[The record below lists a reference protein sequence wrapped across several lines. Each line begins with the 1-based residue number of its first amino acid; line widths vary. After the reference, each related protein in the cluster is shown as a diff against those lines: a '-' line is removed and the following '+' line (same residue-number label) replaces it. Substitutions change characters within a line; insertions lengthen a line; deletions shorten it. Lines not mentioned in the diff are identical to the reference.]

1 MVPTYSIELAIHQP
15 LAFPLNNGGTITVS
29 QEQEATGPG
38 IVVLSSSLQVLHMNR
53 RATDML
59 IQFERAAQSI
69 GTERTVAAPL
79 HQHCLDIMETF
90 HARLG
95 ADNWEQFHQY
105 RTIGDSTNSILLK
118 GFALP
123 DRRGLSH
130 FRIVMLLFPHA
141 QAPISGMRKMESSDR
156 TFESDHVA
164 GNSPYAIGHVS
175 EMLPSSDMARLRS

>member
-1 MVPTYSIELAIHQP
+1 MNQEL
-15 LAFPLNNGGTITVS
+15 
-29 QEQEATGPG
+29 EATGPG
-38 IVVLSSSLQVLHMNR
+38 IVVLSSSMQVLHMNR

-69 GTERTVAAPL
+69 GTERTVATPL

-90 HARLG
+90 HARLE
-95 ADNWEQFHQY
+95 ADNWEQFHLY

-130 FRIVMLLFPHA
+130 FRIVMLLFPLA
-141 QAPISGMRKMESSDR
+141 PEPISGMRKMEPSDR
-156 TFESDHVA
+156 TFESDHVGA
-164 GNSPYAIGHVS
+164 HSLHAIVS
-175 EMLPSSDMARLRS
+175 EMPPSSDRARLRS